1 MSGSS
6 GIKTILHRHPDHA
19 QKDVLGMLCRLANM
33 PANRPTP
40 NGLIY
45 APTTLEDFQRRIAA
59 IEQMEKD
66 GASVDTLVESL
77 RDLNRGTRIELPH
90 LTPGKKLYR
99 ARHITQ
105 ITEKPHHRSL
115 ISYPPQESVNK
126 RGRLN
131 AVGQSL
137 FYCSLPAHENEE
149 TFDIGCLYEC
159 YVKPGDFYV
168 VGEWIV
174 QQPLLLSHMGFSHPD
189 LSGAFRAGQPW
200 MNVED
205 ANPMI
210 SHIRDWT
217 SRVFTRAAPDGAED
231 QYGMSIALAKYCMRD
246 FDEPSDGFERASGV
260 IYPSVATQFA
270 TDNIAL
276 LPCEVDR
283 AVTLTKAWFVQI
295 ESVCKIQRE
304 MLMSNIAE
312 PVAEMRLKKLDTSF
326 RCRDGGAIVWLNELA
341 LLSPFF
347 YSSTRS

>member
-1 MSGSS
+1 MSV
-6 GIKTILHRHPDHA
+6 I
-19 QKDVLGMLCRLANM
+19 C
-33 PANRPTP
+33 PTP
-40 NGLIY
+40 KGPIC
-45 APTTLEDFQRRIAA
+45 APTTLEDFERRIAA

-66 GASVDTLVESL
+66 GASVDALVESL
-77 RDLNRGTRIELPH
+77 RDLNRGTRIGLPH

-99 ARHITQ
+99 ARHIAQ
-105 ITEKPHHRSL
+105 IAMKPRHRSL

-137 FYCSLPAHENEE
+137 FYCSLPAHENEKD
-149 TFDIGCLYEC
+149 FDIGCLYEC

-168 VGEWIV
+168 IGEWTV
-174 QQPLLLSHMGFSHPD
+174 DQPLLLSHMGFSHPD

-205 ANPMI
+205 SNPMI
-210 SHIRDWT
+210 SHIGDWT
-217 SRVFTRAAPDGAED
+217 SRVFTRAVSDGEED

-295 ESVCKIQRE
+295 ESVGKIQRE